1 MQVLGLQEKRGR
13 EFFSG
18 SLAPR
23 IIEIPFGRD
32 SFDIF
37 AYNVVLDDVSFL
49 DIKVQTNTAGRRM
62 MRLAKQLAAACF
74 VWILL
79 APAHSAPVPDDFPQ
93 FKVPGHEKEMASL
106 RALFWLHYKPAGPLI
121 PLWEEWM
128 TISTLWPARGSGPEL
143 EAMRMRWA
151 EALAKREI
159 NAEGYVRTLQHD
171 GPAHAEGWPF
181 PRWME
186 AGGIGWHFRG
196 TGVPGYDGPPATSEG
211 WIVTG
216 GQGGEI
222 NDKGWI
228 VDLTAPAATAQAP
241 AFSIVAKTSPWLRL
255 NWWAAGLEGANCYV
269 EWTTEEK
276 PEFNPQCRAYFEPA
290 TTTGHV
296 RATLP
301 MGPNSANQLNTSSIE
316 TRTMIPLYRIPGW
329 TGTIT
334 GLRIAFDN
342 QANAK
347 LVIKSIHTAC
357 DTRHNINNLNFIRG
371 CCEYFLWTRD
381 IAFLRDQIGRIR
393 TAMRFVMN
401 EFDTRQHKCI
411 YTTWPG
417 HEGRSG
423 IHWTPDGKKTVIPGE
438 GIGSNYWD
446 LLPFG
451 GEEALATIYYY
462 DTLLDLADLEEE
474 IKEHP
479 QWCIAT
485 GAEAFDPDD
494 LRTHA
499 SEVKKYSGNRF
510 WNQETGRFGTVDLEG
525 VLHDYG
531 FAFLNNEAVYYDF
544 ATPEQA
550 QSIRSWLSGRRIVD
564 GDTSTGADIYHWRFG
579 PRSTT
584 KRNIEYYFWG
594 WSRPESIPWG
604 GQVQDGG
611 AVLGFSYHDLMARLI
626 TDGPDDAWQRLK
638 EILVWFDETQAA
650 GGYRAYYS
658 DPSRGTMQGGNVA
671 GGLGLDKEFFESV
684 MVPQVMLYGFLGF
697 RPTADGF
704 KIEPKIPKDW
714 PEISVTHIHLHKSV
728 LDITVRGNTVIVKG
742 MGPEGEPLLAEL
754 PSGWK
759 LADTSP
765 GLVTTGH

>member
-1 MQVLGLQEKRGR
+1 MMIIYRQTAIACAVLIML
-13 EFFSG
+13 S
-18 SLAPR
+18 P
-23 IIEIPFGRD
+23 
-32 SFDIF
+32 
-37 AYNVVLDDVSFL
+37 AY
-49 DIKVQTNTAGRRM
+49 
-62 MRLAKQLAAACF
+62 
-74 VWILL
+74 
-79 APAHSAPVPDDFPQ
+79 SAPVPDDFPQ
-93 FKVPGHEKEMASL
+93 FVIPGYEKEMASL
-106 RALFWLHYKPAGPLI
+106 RDLFWLHYESARPLI
-121 PLWEEWM
+121 PLWDEWM
-128 TISTLWPARGSGPEL
+128 AISALWPARGSGTEL
-143 EAMRMRWA
+143 DAMRMRWA
-151 EALAKREI
+151 EAMAKRKI
-159 NAEGYVRTLQHD
+159 NTEGYVHTLQHD

-228 VDLTAPAATAQAP
+228 VDLTAPMATAQAP
-241 AFSIVAKTSPWLRL
+241 PFSIDAKSSPWLRI
-255 NWWAAGLEGANCYV
+255 NWWAASLEGANCYV
-269 EWTTEEK
+269 EWTTKEQ
-276 PEFNPQCRAYFEPA
+276 PEFTPQCRAYFEPA
-290 TTTGHV
+290 APAGQARTKG
-296 RATLP
+296 AS
-301 MGPNSANQLNTSSIE
+301 SASQLNTSVIE

-329 TGTIT
+329 KGTIT

-342 QANAK
+342 PAEAK
-347 LVIKSIHTAC
+347 LVFKSIHTAC
-357 DTRHNINNLNFIRG
+357 DTRHNINNPNFIRG

-381 IAFLRDQIGRIR
+381 ISFLRNRIGGIR
-393 TAMRFVMN
+393 TAMRYVMN
-401 EFDTRQHKCI
+401 EFDTRQHKCV
-411 YTTWPG
+411 YTTWRG

-423 IHWTPDGKKTVIPGE
+423 IHRTPDGEKTIIPGE

-451 GEEALATIYYY
+451 GEDALATIYYY
-462 DTLLDLADLEEE
+462 DTLLDLADLEEQ
-474 IKEHP
+474 IQEHP

-485 GAEAFDPDD
+485 GAEAFDPGD
-494 LRTHA
+494 LRAHA
-499 SEVKKYSGNRF
+499 QEVKQYGGKRF
-510 WNQETGRFGTVDLEG
+510 WNQKTGRFGTVDLEG

-531 FAFLNNEAVYYDF
+531 FTFLNNEAIYYDF

-550 QSIRSWLSGRRIVD
+550 QSIRSWLSGKRIVE

-604 GQVQDGG
+604 RQVQDGG

-626 TDGPDDAWQRLK
+626 TDGPDDTWQRLQ
-638 EILVWFDETQAA
+638 EILVWFDETQAE

-671 GGLGLDKEFFESV
+671 GGLGLDKEFFESI

-704 KIEPKIPKDW
+704 TLNPQLPKDW
-714 PEISVTHIHLHKSV
+714 PELKVTRIHLHQYV
-728 LDITVRGNTVIVKG
+728 LDITVRDHTVIVDG
-742 MGPEGEPLLAEL
+742 AGLAGEPLYAEL
-754 PSGWK
+754 PKGWK

-765 GLVTTGH
+765 DLVMTKH